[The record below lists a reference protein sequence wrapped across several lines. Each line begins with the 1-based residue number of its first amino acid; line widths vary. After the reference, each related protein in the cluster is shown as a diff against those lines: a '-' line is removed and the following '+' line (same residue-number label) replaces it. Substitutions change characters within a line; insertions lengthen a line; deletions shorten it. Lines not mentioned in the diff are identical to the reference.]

1 VLILSRRLQE
11 EIVIGGVIRVV
22 ATKVRGDRV
31 WIGIDAPKDVSVH
44 RREIQQQIEA
54 DRNGHREGP

>member
-1 VLILSRRLQE
+1 MLILSRRLQE

-44 RREIQQQIEA
+44 RREVQDIIDLARHE
-54 DRNGHREGP
+54 RPRT

>member
-44 RREIQQQIEA
+44 RREVQDIIDLA
-54 DRNGHREGP
+54 RREHPRP